1 MNFEIRFKKIPTE
14 TEPPVRNRVF
24 LQRRYA
30 AQLGSLYP
38 FFQDLESRM
47 LCLTLLRRLLIVCV
61 LCYSF
66 PVIAGFDEALTAYRN
81 KEYPKAIEEAR
92 QAAATG
98 DARAFFL
105 LGGMYQGGLGVV
117 ASSTEA
123 AGWYEKAAQG
133 GVIGSFAKLAQMCAR
148 GDGVP
153 KSTEK
158 ALSYARLSA
167 QLGDP
172 EGMFFLYSILKAT
185 SLGYLDAN
193 GKADNAKYQQL
204 SARLLSERS
213 LDIEAQDALY
223 RSAEKG
229 HPLAVLTL
237 ALALGGTVGENNR
250 ERILELT
257 SKIPQ
262 HTYKPLQN
270 YERIARHIN
279 GLGQSL
285 TSPQLFFDAQ
295 ASQIFAGMLKTCG
308 MQENKD
314 AIKATPPELTAIT
327 VAKPLSGATYLPT
340 KVGGQERAYLVAG
353 EWEEDWTYKG
363 CDKIATVRVR
373 FVADGLGGARFFS
386 EQSGKDIPGLMKQ

>member
-1 MNFEIRFKKIPTE
+1 M
-14 TEPPVRNRVF
+14 
-24 LQRRYA
+24 
-30 AQLGSLYP
+30 LG
-38 FFQDLESRM
+38 
-47 LCLTLLRRLLIVCV
+47 LTLLRRLSVVCV
-61 LCYSF
+61 LCCPLSA
-66 PVIAGFDEALTAYRN
+66 IAGFEEALAAYRN
-81 KEYPKAIEEAR
+81 KDYPKAIEEAR
-92 QAAATG
+92 QAAAVG
-98 DARAFFL
+98 DARAYFL
-105 LGGMYQGGLGVV
+105 LGGMYQGGQGVA

-123 AGWYEKAAQG
+123 ASWYEKAAQG
-133 GVIGSFAKLAQMCAR
+133 GVIGSFAKLAQMHAR

-158 ALSYARLSA
+158 ALAYARLSA

-185 SLGYLDAN
+185 SLGYLDAS

-204 SARLLSERS
+204 STRPLSERN

-237 ALALGGTVGENNR
+237 ALSLGGTVGENNR
-250 ERILELT
+250 DRLLELT

-270 YERIARHIN
+270 YEKIARYMK

-295 ASQIFAGMLKTCG
+295 TSLVFAGMLKTCG
-308 MQENKD
+308 MGENKD
-314 AIKATPPELTAIT
+314 AIKAAPPELTAIT
-327 VAKPLSGATYLPT
+327 VAKPLNGATYLPT
-340 KVGGQERAYLVAG
+340 KVSGQERAYLVAG

-386 EQSGKDIPGLMKQ
+386 EQSGKDIPGLTK